1 MNTVWAVQDEIPVAL
16 QIVPLDV
23 KIFSTEEKARAYF
36 IRELDSLKNYYDGP
50 EADFVMPPDI
60 AERSE
65 EELVEQMYYE
75 AKDGSSW
82 LIVEPVEVDDDGLRL
97 PSADEEEKI

>member
-1 MNTVWAVQDEIPVAL
+1 MSRSSVRKRRLAHTL
-16 QIVPLDV
+16 
-23 KIFSTEEKARAYF
+23 
-36 IRELDSLKNYYDGP
+36 RELDSLKNYYDGP

>member
-1 MNTVWAVQDEIPVAL
+1 MSFVWVAQEAL
-16 QIVPLDV
+16 PYPGWNGSVDV

-50 EADFVMPPDI
+50 EADFIMPPDI